1 MNFNTEWFFNVDF
14 HQKKLLNRIVSLFP
28 LILLTLFIVIKIFT
42 KNTGIY
48 QSFFAVEDG
57 PIEWGTTVVYL
68 LASFV
73 ALSIGITFYK
83 EKSSTYGVLYLI
95 VAVGLFCIGMEEISW
110 GQRLFGI
117 ETPEFFKEHNIQGE
131 LTIHN
136 LGGKRILHSAYII
149 VGFYG
154 AFAQKILPKIIK
166 KSHKQLVSLL
176 VPDSCVFFYFFI
188 PFIFY
193 TYLEYINLIFYKFFG
208 PDTILGYGPN
218 KFIMP
223 KDQETIE
230 FILALGFLFFVII
243 NKYRQS
249 RKWLSAGK

>member
-1 MNFNTEWFFNVDF
+1 MNFNAQWFFNLDF
-14 HQKKLLNRIVSLFP
+14 NQKKLLNRIVSLFP
-28 LILLTLFIVIKIFT
+28 LLFLTFFIVIKIFT

-48 QSFFAVEDG
+48 QSFFAIEDG
-57 PIEWGTTVVYL
+57 PVEWGTTVVYL

-73 ALSIGITFYK
+73 ALSIGITFCK
-83 EKSSTYGVLYLI
+83 EKSLTYGVLYLI

-110 GQRLFGI
+110 GQRLFEL
-117 ETPEFFKEHNIQGE
+117 ETPEFFKENNIQGE

-136 LGGKRILHSAYII
+136 LGGKRILHTAYII

-154 AFAQKILPKIIK
+154 AFAYKILPKRIK
-166 KSHKQLVSLL
+166 TNYKQLVSLL
-176 VPDSCVFFYFFI
+176 VPDSSLFFYFFI
-188 PFIFY
+188 TFIFY
-193 TYLEYINLIFYKFFG
+193 IYLEYISLIFYKFLG
-208 PDTILGYGPN
+208 PDTIFGYGPN
-218 KFIMP
+218 NFIMP

-249 RKWLSAGK
+249 RKRLPVGK